1 MLGMAAQCFDCLLS
15 DDQMLAQLQR
25 GETFF
30 FKLSKWQ
37 LIERQIERLGFDD
50 SFFVTQVDSGRGK
63 LTKVSPAQQRQ
74 ARCAA

>member
-1 MLGMAAQCFDCLLS
+1 MAAQCFDSILS
-15 DDQMLAQLQR
+15 DDQMLAQLQQ

-50 SFFVTQVDSGRGK
+50 FYFVAQVESGRGK
-63 LTKVSPAQQRQ
+63 LTKVSPAQQAQ
-74 ARCAA
+74 ARRAA